1 VTVTLGGQ
9 RLAIRTDADE
19 AYMQELAGVV
29 DRKIKQFKSARTA
42 ASDQAAL
49 LAALALAD
57 DLYREREE
65 QRDFRRKVREKSR
78 SILEYVKKEAKL

>member
-29 DRKIKQFKSARTA
+29 DRKIKQFKNARAA
-42 ASDQAAL
+42 ASDSAAL

-65 QRDFRRKVREKSR
+65 QREFRRRVREKSR
-78 SILEYVKKEAKL
+78 SILDFVKKEAKL